1 MTRSLYIT
9 ATGPRTGKRA
19 VALGAMQLLSS
30 RMQNIAIFR
39 PIINQPLLDD
49 RAPDIDLLLQ
59 HFQLKQD
66 YRDTFAYT
74 YDEVRTTINEGDR
87 NLVIEN
93 IIRVPTSWARTR
105 SLNLN

>member
-59 HFQLKQD
+59 HFQRQSP
-66 YRDTFAYT
+66 
-74 YDEVRTTINEGDR
+74 EVCT
-87 NLVIEN
+87 
-93 IIRVPTSWARTR
+93 P
-105 SLNLN
+105 